1 MNDFLKA
8 EPVPAY
14 LAASFRTFSPGEF
27 HVTRNAPYSVLL
39 LLMKGTLRF
48 EEDGISVE
56 VKAGEYY
63 IQRAG
68 LTQHARQPSDMP
80 HYFYIHFSGAYGTA
94 ADGSIPLRGGWN
106 PQPLE
111 TVLQELD
118 RLERLSLG
126 RAFGKQALFFE
137 VLDQLS
143 RGLKNESGNED
154 LVRRTRG
161 LPLGPFSGAGED
173 GEPGGGAELFQG
185 LPHPQLSTRQGYDA
199 APLPDD
205 AAHRPCEVDAGEYRV
220 LRAGNRRGLRLRR
233 PLRFQPCLSCPNG
246 AYAYP
251 VAEGKPLT
259 ASPADMRRHVLL
271 GTSCSPAR
279 GGRSFSLRRALLCP
293 GGIFP

>member
-143 RGLKNESGNED
+143 RGLKNESGTED
-154 LVRRTRG
+154 LVRRTEAY
-161 LPLGPFSGAGED
+161 LSAHFQ
-173 GEPGGGAELFQG
+173 EPVKMENLEEALNY
-185 LPHPQLSTRQGYDA
+185 SRDY
-199 APLPDD
+199 
-205 AAHRPCEVDAGEYRV
+205 
-220 LRAGNRRGLRLRR
+220 
-233 PLRFQPCLSCPNG
+233 
-246 AYAYP
+246 
-251 VAEGKPLT
+251 LT
-259 ASPADMRRHVLL
+259 
-271 GTSCSPAR
+271 
-279 GGRSFSLRRALLCP
+279 RSFQRDRGMTPHRYLTMLRIGHAKWMLANTACSVREIAEACGYADLSVFNRAFRALTGRTP
-293 GGIFP
+293 TQWQKENR